1 MQNKENMKMQ
11 PERTWKCI
19 IKEHENATKKNMKM
33 HHKKEHENATKKN
46 MKMQHKKEHEMQ
58 RKRT

>member
-33 HHKKEHENATKKN
+33 
-46 MKMQHKKEHEMQ
+46 QHKKEHEMQ